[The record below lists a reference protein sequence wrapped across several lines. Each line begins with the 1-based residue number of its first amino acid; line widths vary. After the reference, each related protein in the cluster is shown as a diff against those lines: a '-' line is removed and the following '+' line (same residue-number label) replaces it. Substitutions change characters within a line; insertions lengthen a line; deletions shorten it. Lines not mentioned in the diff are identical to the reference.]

1 MAKLIS
7 FIFSRTSLDSCVPFD
22 RRKRVAYQLLYTVT
36 LFNSTF
42 ILHFNDRFANNVFH
56 FAVANLLFLDSPV
69 GVGYSYSNTSD
80 DALKNGDARTGTV
93 VPALLIILLH
103 DIPCP
108 E

>member
-1 MAKLIS
+1 
-7 FIFSRTSLDSCVPFD
+7 
-22 RRKRVAYQLLYTVT
+22 LYT

-42 ILHFNDRFANNVFH
+42 ILHYFNDKFVNNVFH

-93 VPALLIILLH
+93 VSAL
-103 DIPCP
+103 
-108 E
+108 